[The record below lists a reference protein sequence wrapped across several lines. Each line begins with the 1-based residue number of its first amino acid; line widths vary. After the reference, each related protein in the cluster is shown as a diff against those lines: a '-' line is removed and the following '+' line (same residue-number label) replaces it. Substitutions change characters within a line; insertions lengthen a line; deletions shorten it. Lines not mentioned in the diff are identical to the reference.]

1 MNDELNFSKLNYN
14 FVSGPSEISVC
25 IFYFNSIG
33 ILQILIT
40 DFPER
45 IREKLE
51 CTKILNKCDDG
62 VLKILIKFEEKNF
75 CEFSVFISKSMVL
88 KLHHT
93 QIKINKTNGT
103 LDIRYLT
110 IKNLLNPEKI
120 LHTLE
125 INLYNFSESFV
136 EKNRLK
142 CHDDHDDDDDNL
154 HNSSYIDLKSS
165 FKKIHSIN
173 CKNCS
178 NTIIKE
184 LETQNSKLAFNFNYD
199 YIENL
204 EMLSCH
210 ESDMNNVIPNLE
222 NELKKMYESNFLIV
236 TSNILE

>member
-1 MNDELNFSKLNYN
+1 
-14 FVSGPSEISVC
+14 
-25 IFYFNSIG
+25 
-33 ILQILIT
+33 
-40 DFPER
+40 
-45 IREKLE
+45 
-51 CTKILNKCDDG
+51 
-62 VLKILIKFEEKNF
+62 
-75 CEFSVFISKSMVL
+75 MVL
-88 KLHHT
+88 KLQHT

-120 LHTLE
+120 LQTLE

-142 CHDDHDDDDDNL
+142 DDDDEDNNL
-154 HNSSYIDLKSS
+154 SYIDLKSS

-178 NTIIKE
+178 NSIIKG

-222 NELKKMYESNFLIV
+222 NELKKMYESNF
-236 TSNILE
+236 

>member
-1 MNDELNFSKLNYN
+1 MNDESNFSSLNSYL
-14 FVSGPSEISVC
+14 VSHTSDLSVC
-25 IFYFNSIG
+25 VFYFNSIG

-45 IREKLE
+45 IREKLDS
-51 CTKILNKCDDG
+51 TKILNKCDDG
-62 VLKILIKFEEKNF
+62 VLKILLKFEEKNF
-75 CEFSVFISKSMVL
+75 CEFSVFISKSMIL
-88 KLHHT
+88 KLQHT

-103 LDIRYLT
+103 IDIRYLT

-120 LHTLE
+120 LQSLE
-125 INLYNFSESFV
+125 YNLHNFSEGFV

-142 CHDDHDDDDDNL
+142 GDDDDKNR
-154 HNSSYIDLKSS
+154 SCIDLKSS

-173 CKNCS
+173 CNNCS
-178 NTIIKE
+178 NTIIKG
-184 LETQNSKLAFNFNYD
+184 LETQNSKLAFNFNYN

-222 NELKKMYESNFLIV
+222 NELKKMYESNI
-236 TSNILE
+236 